1 MKKLIAV
8 MVLSLLALTGCKTF
22 YEAARPDPPQLTAFL
37 PKKNLLV
44 EQPPEFPF
52 YYFWE
57 KKNIDWSKYNSVYVA
72 PVNTD
77 YLLKDNWWEKV
88 NTQTL
93 DKVKKDIP
101 ELSKY
106 MREKFIA
113 ALTDVQARGN
123 FKMVDVPGPGTITV
137 ELALTKLVPTKAEL
151 NYLGT
156 GASIFIP
163 GAGLAASLASGG
175 SVSIECKAVDSQT
188 GDLLMMFADR
198 EEDPAAVVNIA
209 GFTWYN
215 AAKSNIDMWARQTA
229 AMAVVSRLD
238 DMRRDF
244 PFQLINY

>member
-1 MKKLIAV
+1 
-8 MVLSLLALTGCKTF
+8 
-22 YEAARPDPPQLTAFL
+22 LTAFL
-37 PKKNLLV
+37 PQHKLLV
-44 EQPPEFPF
+44 EQQPEFPF

-163 GAGLAASLASGG
+163 GAGLAASMASGG

-198 EEDPAAVVNIA
+198 EK
-209 GFTWYN
+209 T
-215 AAKSNIDMWARQTA
+215 RQ
-229 AMAVVSRLD
+229 
-238 DMRRDF
+238 
-244 PFQLINY
+244 Q

>member
-1 MKKLIAV
+1 MKRLFAATG
-8 MVLSLLALTGCKTF
+8 LSLIILTGCNALYHAT
-22 YEAARPDPPQLTAFL
+22 RPDPPQLTAFL
-37 PKKNLLV
+37 PQHKLLV
-44 EQPPEFPF
+44 EQQPEFPF

-93 DKVKKDIP
+93 DKVKKEIP
-101 ELSKY
+101 ELAKY
-106 MREKFIA
+106 MREKFVDE
-113 ALTDVQARGN
+113 LSSVQARGN
-123 FKMVDVPGPGTITV
+123 FKMVDKPGSGTITV

-151 NYLGT
+151 NLLGT

-163 GAGLAASLASGG
+163 GAGLAASMASGG
-175 SVSIECKAVDSQT
+175 SVSVECKAVDSQT
-188 GDLLMMFADR
+188 GDLLLMFADR
-198 EEDPAAVVNIA
+198 EDDPSAAINIA
-209 GFTWYN
+209 GFTWYS

-229 AMAVVSRLD
+229 AMAVVSKLEE
-238 DMRRDF
+238 MKRDF